1 MVSQKE
7 KQQTTQFICDRLE
20 DSGLYVVQ
28 RRELGHLLVKEKND
42 VEKPKTIDVIIP
54 NFLGPVKN
62 YTKAFRQNAINII
75 YTAPVLHKDGE
86 TAFVRMVDTNMSWR
100 TDKSLKRYSPE
111 EINRMLHLRKIEK
124 EVLVSFDNPLTY
136 YQPETDRLPQSLRQ
150 FKLTPVLLDY
160 SHIGPEHHGYDFVE
174 DRESIDYKLPQGS
187 ECITSAVRFN
197 YYKYDPLRAR
207 IIAADYD
214 GGVPVKVAPKG
225 PKWTLR

>member
-75 YTAPVLHKDGE
+75 YTAPSGEEGIKKLQDGLVPDVILMDIIMPE
-86 TAFVRMVDTNMSWR
+86 MDGFEMLEKMNTNQLSPNSIKIILSN
-100 TDKSLKRYSPE
+100 KSQQEDIDRGNALGVAGYIVKANSTPMEVINQVTSILTKKVNPDAKSGSRPE
-111 EINRMLHLRKIEK
+111 SVGIKK
-124 EVLVSFDNPLTY
+124 
-136 YQPETDRLPQSLRQ
+136 
-150 FKLTPVLLDY
+150 
-160 SHIGPEHHGYDFVE
+160 
-174 DRESIDYKLPQGS
+174 
-187 ECITSAVRFN
+187 
-197 YYKYDPLRAR
+197 
-207 IIAADYD
+207 
-214 GGVPVKVAPKG
+214 
-225 PKWTLR
+225 